1 MKFIFFVIWVW
12 ANYFEHWDFSYH
24 SSNYI
29 KYSITHS
36 QLKFRI
42 DSPNPS
48 KLGDGSS
55 SNGAALSM
63 AMMRKERREF
73 EYVYY
78 IEIII
83 IVMH

>member
-1 MKFIFFVIWVW
+1 MD
-12 ANYFEHWDFSYH
+12 Y
-24 SSNYI
+24 
-29 KYSITHS
+29 
-36 QLKFRI
+36 
-42 DSPNPS
+42 PNPS

-55 SNGAALSM
+55 SNEAALLV
-63 AMMRKERREF
+63 AMMRKERGEF

>member
-1 MKFIFFVIWVW
+1 M
-12 ANYFEHWDFSYH
+12 
-24 SSNYI
+24 
-29 KYSITHS
+29 
-36 QLKFRI
+36 

-48 KLGDGSS
+48 KLGDGSI

-63 AMMRKERREF
+63 AMMTKERREF